1 MESRSRSGRIR
12 AASKQRKRL
21 THQLEA
27 GRPVQMRESSVTT
40 SDRRLTPRTK
50 LVEIAYIGMGP
61 ENGGL
66 VLDVSDGGLSFHS
79 VAPVRKAE
87 TIRFLL
93 SLRGHSRI
101 EGAGEVVWTD
111 EMKTVCG
118 LRFTSLSAGAREY
131 LNNWTDQSRM
141 AQASRGRGIS
151 IAPRPTPRTQESP
164 AWLANQS
171 EAVAQPAFAK
181 SPVAEDYLSQPTVRS
196 IWREPISFWIMFG
209 VLGAAL
215 AVTAFIYGVRVG
227 RSTHNSVAQSAAAPE
242 APATLQIP
250 EPAAAPASSAA
261 SDKPIVSAS
270 ALEDPSNA
278 TSALAEVSSVPNETP
293 SHPGGTFVNASKTED
308 LAASSFQR
316 PGDAGIDT
324 QLPDQHAEVA
334 LEAGKSEL
342 AAALAALHGSN
353 GIRDS
358 SKAARLLWA
367 AVANDNST
375 AEVVLADLYLR
386 GDGVAKSC
394 EQAHVLL
401 KAASKSGNVQGLEK
415 LGDLDTNGCP

>member
-1 MESRSRSGRIR
+1 MHPHGSE
-12 AASKQRKRL
+12 KRKRL
-21 THQLEA
+21 TYQLEV
-27 GRPVQMRESSVTT
+27 GLSVQMRESSVTT

-66 VLDVSDGGLSFHS
+66 VLDVSDGGLSFHA
-79 VAPVRKAE
+79 VAPVQRAE

-101 EGAGEVVWTD
+101 EGAGEVVWTN
-111 EMKTVCG
+111 EMQTVCG

-141 AQASRGRGIS
+141 AQASRERAIS
-151 IAPRPTPRTQESP
+151 IALRPTPRAEESP
-164 AWLANQS
+164 ASLAS
-171 EAVAQPAFAK
+171 YSVAVAEPAFGT
-181 SPVAEDYLSQPTVRS
+181 SPVVEDYLSQPTIRS
-196 IWREPISFWIMFG
+196 IWREPIFVWITFG
-209 VLGAAL
+209 ILGTVL
-215 AVTAFIYGVRVG
+215 AVTAFIYGIRVG
-227 RSTHNSVAQSAAAPE
+227 KSANSAVAQSVAAPDS
-242 APATLQIP
+242 PATLQIP
-250 EPAAAPASSAA
+250 EPVAAPALSAA
-261 SDKPIVSAS
+261 SDTPAVSAS
-270 ALEDPSNA
+270 APEVPSDA
-278 TSALAEVSSVPNETP
+278 TSAQGEVSSAANEAI

-316 PGDAGIDT
+316 SDDGEINAKP
-324 QLPDQHAEVA
+324 PDQHAEVA

-342 AAALAALHGSN
+342 AAALASLRGTN

-375 AEVVLADLYLR
+375 AEVILADLYLH

-394 EQAHVLL
+394 EQGRVLL
-401 KAASKSGNVQGLEK
+401 KAASKSGNVQGQEK
-415 LGDLDTNGCP
+415 LGELDANGCT

>member
-1 MESRSRSGRIR
+1 
-12 AASKQRKRL
+12 
-21 THQLEA
+21 
-27 GRPVQMRESSVTT
+27 MRESSVTT

-79 VAPVRKAE
+79 VAPVQQAE

-101 EGAGEVVWTD
+101 EGAGEVVWTN

-141 AQASRGRGIS
+141 AQRASRGKVVS
-151 IAPRPTPRTQESP
+151 LAPRPAPEAEESP
-164 AWLANQS
+164 ASLASQS
-171 EAVAQPAFAK
+171 DTEAESVFSISPA
-181 SPVAEDYLSQPTVRS
+181 AEDYLSVPTVRS
-196 IWREPISFWIMFG
+196 IWREPVFFWIMFG
-209 VLGAAL
+209 ILGIAL
-215 AVTAFIYGVRVG
+215 GVTAFNYGVRVG
-227 RSTHNSVAQSAAAPE
+227 KSANSPVAQTAAAPDSPASE
-242 APATLQIP
+242 QAPELTAAPPPSAATDAPSISAST
-250 EPAAAPASSAA
+250 PAAP
-261 SDKPIVSAS
+261 SD
-270 ALEDPSNA
+270 A
-278 TSALAEVSSVPNETP
+278 TSVQGDVSSLPNEAT
-293 SHPGGTFVNASKTED
+293 SHPGSTFVNASKTD
-308 LAASSFQR
+308 DTPASSFQR
-316 PGDAGIDT
+316 PGDGGIDAKP
-324 QLPDQHAEVA
+324 PDQHAEVA

-342 AAALAALHGSN
+342 AAALAALRGAN

-367 AVANDNST
+367 AVANNNST

-386 GDGVAKSC
+386 GDGVARSC
-394 EQAHVLL
+394 EQGRVLL
-401 KAASKSGNVQGLEK
+401 KAASKSGNVEGQEK
-415 LGDLDTNGCP
+415 LGELDTNGCP

>member
-1 MESRSRSGRIR
+1 
-12 AASKQRKRL
+12 
-21 THQLEA
+21 
-27 GRPVQMRESSVTT
+27 MRESSVTT

-79 VAPVRKAE
+79 VAPVQKAE

-101 EGAGEVVWTD
+101 EGAGEIVWTD

-131 LNNWTDQSRM
+131 LNNWTNQSRM
-141 AQASRGRGIS
+141 ARASRGRGIA
-151 IAPRPTPRTQESP
+151 IAPRPTPRTEESP
-164 AWLANQS
+164 AFYASQS
-171 EAVAQPAFAK
+171 DTEAQPAFAM
-181 SPVAEDYLSQPTVRS
+181 SPTTEDYLPQPTVRS
-196 IWREPISFWIMFG
+196 IWREPIFFWIMFG
-209 VLGAAL
+209 ILGTAL
-215 AVTAFIYGVRVG
+215 AVTAFNYGVRVG
-227 RSTHNSVAQSAAAPE
+227 KSANSSVAQSAAVPD

-250 EPAAAPASSAA
+250 DPVAAPASSAA
-261 SDKPIVSAS
+261 SDMPAVSAG
-270 ALEDPSNA
+270 APDVPSDA
-278 TSALAEVSSVPNETP
+278 TSAHGDMSSVQNEAT
-293 SHPGGTFVNASKTED
+293 SHPAGTFVNASKTED

-316 PGDAGIDT
+316 PGDVGIDA
-324 QLPDQHAEVA
+324 QPPDQHAEVA

-342 AAALAALHGSN
+342 AAALAALRGAN

-367 AVANDNST
+367 SVANDNST

-394 EQAHVLL
+394 EQGRVLL
-401 KAASKSGNVQGLEK
+401 QAASRSGNVQGQEK
-415 LGDLDTNGCP
+415 LGELDTNGCP

>member
-1 MESRSRSGRIR
+1 
-12 AASKQRKRL
+12 
-21 THQLEA
+21 
-27 GRPVQMRESSVTT
+27 MRESSVTT

-66 VLDVSDGGLSFHS
+66 VLDVSDGGLSFHA

-87 TIRFLL
+87 IVRFLL
-93 SLRGHSRI
+93 SSQGHSRI
-101 EGAGEVVWTD
+101 EGAGEVVWTN

-141 AQASRGRGIS
+141 AQASRGRGLS
-151 IAPRPTPRTQESP
+151 IAPRPARRTEES
-164 AWLANQS
+164 LAIHASQS
-171 EAVAQPAFAK
+171 EAVAEPAFTISSA
-181 SPVAEDYLSQPTVRS
+181 AEDYLSQPKARS
-196 IWREPISFWIMFG
+196 IWREPILFWVMFG
-209 VLGAAL
+209 ILGTAL

-227 RSTHNSVAQSAAAPE
+227 KSAKSSVAQSAAAPE
-242 APATLQIP
+242 APASLQIP
-250 EPAAAPASSAA
+250 EPVAAPVSSAA

-270 ALEDPSNA
+270 ALEVPSDP
-278 TSALAEVSSVPNETP
+278 TSAQGELSPAPNEATT
-293 SHPGGTFVNASKTED
+293 HPGGTFVNASKTEN
-308 LAASSFQR
+308 LSASTFQR
-316 PGDAGIDT
+316 PGDGAIDA
-324 QLPDQHAEVA
+324 QPPDQHAEMA

-342 AAALAALHGSN
+342 AAALAALRGAN

-386 GDGVAKSC
+386 GDGVAKNC
-394 EQAHVLL
+394 EQGRVLL
-401 KAASKSGNVQGLEK
+401 QAASRSGNVQGQEK
-415 LGDLDTNGCP
+415 LGELDTNGCP

>member
-1 MESRSRSGRIR
+1 
-12 AASKQRKRL
+12 
-21 THQLEA
+21 
-27 GRPVQMRESSVTT
+27 MRESSVTT

-79 VAPVRKAE
+79 VAPVQKAE

-101 EGAGEVVWTD
+101 EGAGEVVWTN

-141 AQASRGRGIS
+141 AQQASRGKVVS
-151 IAPRPTPRTQESP
+151 LAPRPAPEAEESP
-164 AWLANQS
+164 ASLASQS
-171 EAVAQPAFAK
+171 NTEAESVFSFSPAT
-181 SPVAEDYLSQPTVRS
+181 EDYLSVPTVRS
-196 IWREPISFWIMFG
+196 IWREPVFFWIMFG
-209 VLGAAL
+209 ILGAAL
-215 AVTAFIYGVRVG
+215 GVTAFNYGVRVG
-227 RSTHNSVAQSAAAPE
+227 KSANSSVAQSAAAADSPASPQLPE
-242 APATLQIP
+242 L
-250 EPAAAPASSAA
+250 AAVPASSAA
-261 SDKPIVSAS
+261 SDAPSISAGTP
-270 ALEDPSNA
+270 AVPSDA
-278 TSALAEVSSVPNETP
+278 TSVQVDMSSVPNEAT
-293 SHPGGTFVNASKTED
+293 SHQGGSFVNTSKSD
-308 LAASSFQR
+308 DAPVSSSQR
-316 PGDAGIDT
+316 PGDGGIDAKP
-324 QLPDQHAEVA
+324 PDQHAEVA

-342 AAALAALHGSN
+342 AAALAALRGAN

-367 AVANDNST
+367 AVANNNSA

-386 GDGVAKSC
+386 GDGVTKSC
-394 EQAHVLL
+394 EQGRVLL
-401 KAASKSGNVQGLEK
+401 VAASRSGDVQASEK
-415 LGDLDTNGCP
+415 LGVLYRNGCP